1 MFRLLGFLLGSSVA
15 IATILFILGI
25 PKFYF
30 DDAQL
35 DAQLDAPID
44 LPIDTPIVSPIT
56 EQPAVEDIQVV
67 QLELAPPPEQ
77 ETQETIED
85 AVEEQDLSIEPPEIE
100 MQWYSFWNPFRS
112 EIAAQGFVSQ
122 LEEVTGLDYR
132 IVKVKAG
139 VYEVAFTYIDDT
151 ERTNKLEQISAAT
164 GLDLTES

>member
-1 MFRLLGFLLGSSVA
+1 MFRLLGFLLGSTVA

-25 PKFYF
+25 PKFNV

-35 DAQLDAPID
+35 D
-44 LPIDTPIVSPIT
+44 TPIK
-56 EQPAVEDIQVV
+56 EAAVEEILVV
-67 QLELAPPPEQ
+67 QRELAPLPEQ
-77 ETQETIED
+77 ETQETTED
-85 AVEEQDLSIEPPEIE
+85 AVEEQDLPVELPEIE
-100 MQWYSFWNPFRS
+100 MRWYSFWNPFRS

-139 VYEVAFTYIDDT
+139 VYEVAFAYIEDT

>member
-1 MFRLLGFLLGSSVA
+1 MFRLLGFLLGSTVA
-15 IATILFILGI
+15 IATILFLLGL
-25 PKFYF
+25 PKFNF

-35 DAQLDAPID
+35 DTPID
-44 LPIDTPIVSPIT
+44 LPIT
-56 EQPAVEDIQVV
+56 EAAVE
-67 QLELAPPPEQ
+67 ELIE
-77 ETQETIED
+77 ET
-85 AVEEQDLSIEPPEIE
+85 VEEQDLPVELPEIE
-100 MQWYSFWNPFRS
+100 MRWYSFWNPFRS

-139 VYEVAFTYIDDT
+139 VYEVAFAYIEDT

>member
-1 MFRLLGFLLGSSVA
+1 MFRLLGFLLGSTVA
-15 IATILFILGI
+15 IATFLFILRLQ
-25 PKFYF
+25 KFHF

-35 DAQLDAPID
+35 DSPID
-44 LPIDTPIVSPIT
+44 SPIR
-56 EQPAVEDIQVV
+56 EAAIEDIQADEAVV
-67 QLELAPPPEQ
+67 APVLPVLPVLPVEL
-77 ETQETIED
+77 
-85 AVEEQDLSIEPPEIE
+85 PEIE
-100 MQWYSFWNPFRS
+100 MRWYSFWNPFRS

>member
-1 MFRLLGFLLGSSVA
+1 MFRLLGILLGSTVA
-15 IATILFILGI
+15 IATILFILGL
-25 PKFYF
+25 PKFHF
-30 DDAQL
+30 DDA
-35 DAQLDAPID
+35 
-44 LPIDTPIVSPIT
+44 PIT
-56 EQPAVEDIQVV
+56 EAAVEDIQVV
-67 QLELAPPPEQ
+67 QRELAPPPEQ

-85 AVEEQDLSIEPPEIE
+85 AVEDAIEEQDLPVELPEIE
-100 MQWYSFWNPFRS
+100 VRWYSFWNPFRS

>member
-15 IATILFILGI
+15 IAAILFILGI

-30 DDAQL
+30 G
-35 DAQLDAPID
+35 DAPI
-44 LPIDTPIVSPIT
+44 T
-56 EQPAVEDIQVV
+56 EPAVEDIPVV

-77 ETQETIED
+77 ETQE
-85 AVEEQDLSIEPPEIE
+85 PIE

-112 EIAAQGFVSQ
+112 ELAAQGFVSQ

-151 ERTNKLEQISAAT
+151 ERTHKLEQISAAT